1 VPAPLLSEV
10 EKGIVA
16 GLLIGEGHFGGD
28 GKSPQI
34 VLKMHVR
41 HEPLLRWL
49 ADAFPRSRLYGPYEY
64 DGRHFFQWMA
74 RGAALASDVL
84 PVLEEVGLERY
95 DAHAGARLQA
105 MKDNYSAFIERA
117 RARDAR
123 AATDPP
129 RSPPG

>member
-1 VPAPLLSEV
+1 MPVPDLSDV

-41 HEPLLRWL
+41 HERLLRWL
-49 ADAFPRSRLYGPYEY
+49 ADAFPRSRLYGPYEH
-64 DGRHFFQWMA
+64 GERHFFQWMA

-84 PVLEEVGLERY
+84 PVLEEVDIERF
-95 DAHAGARLQA
+95 DAHAGARLEA
-105 MKDNYSAFIERA
+105 MRTNYAGFIERA

-123 AATDPP
+123 RAASAGPAD
-129 RSPPG
+129 

>member
-1 VPAPLLSEV
+1 MPAPPLSQV

-41 HEPLLRWL
+41 HERLLRWL
-49 ADAFPRSRLYGPYEY
+49 AEAFPRSRLYGPYEY
-64 DGRHFFQWMA
+64 DGRQFFQWMA
-74 RGAALASDVL
+74 RGAALAADVL
-84 PVLEEVGLERY
+84 PVLEEVGLGRF
-95 DAHAGARLQA
+95 DAHAEARMQA
-105 MKDNYSAFIERA
+105 MKENYAGFIERA

-123 AATDPP
+123 RPASSTD
-129 RSPPG
+129 